1 MFDDFRALKPFAL
14 AIACFGLAWWLFTGV
29 ADRNV
34 LAWVTAGLGAAYTLV
49 GVFQILPGRKN
60 KGRHGE

>member
-29 ADRNV
+29 ADQNV
-34 LAWVTAGLGAAYTLV
+34 LAWATAGLGAAYTLV
-49 GVFQILPGRKN
+49 SVFQILPGRRKN
-60 KGRHGE
+60 KRDEE